1 MKRVG
6 TCTRKT
12 AETDIRVSVC
22 LDGSGIAKVDTGVGF
37 LDHMLILWAKHGLMD
52 IEVACKGDLYVDAHH
67 TIEDIG
73 ICLGAALKEALGD
86 KSGIKRYGTFFVPM
100 DETLAM
106 VSLDASSRPF
116 LAFDVTFRGQMCG
129 AFDVQM
135 TEEFFRGLAMNAGL
149 TLHMKVLYGN
159 NDHHMIEALF
169 KAFSR
174 ALDQATQLDGRFTGV
189 PSTKGVL

>member
-6 TCTRKT
+6 TCARKT
-12 AETDIRVSVC
+12 AETDIRVSIC
-22 LDGSGIAKVDTGVGF
+22 LDGSGTAKVDTGVGF

-52 IEVACKGDLYVDAHH
+52 LEVACKGDLYVDAHH
-67 TIEDIG
+67 TIEDVG

-86 KSGIKRYGTFFVPM
+86 KSGIKRYGTYFVPM

-106 VSLDASSRPF
+106 VSLDACSRPF
-116 LAFDVTFRGQMCG
+116 LVFDVAFRGQMCG

>member
-12 AETDIRVSVC
+12 AETDIRVSIC

-116 LAFDVTFRGQMCG
+116 LVFDVTFRGQMCG